1 MTGQLQLQPALPA
14 DAPRIAAMSRRLVEH
29 GLSARWDHRQIL
41 AKIRNPDVEV
51 VVARSGVGLAGF
63 GLMSFDFARRRAH
76 LLLFAVE
83 PRWRRR
89 GVGAALFHYL
99 EMLALRGGIAQLRLE
114 VRARNRGAHAF
125 YRTLGFAEVSRLSGY
140 YERREDALV
149 LERRVWPATDAGG
162 R

>member
-1 MTGQLQLQPALPA
+1 MTGELQLQPALPA
-14 DAPRIAAMSRRLVEH
+14 DAPRIAAMSRHLVEH
-29 GLSARWDHRQIL
+29 GLPARWDRRQIS
-41 AKIRNPDVEV
+41 AQIRNPDVEV

-99 EMLALRGGIAQLRLE
+99 ETLAVRGGIAQLRLE
-114 VRARNRGAHAF
+114 VRARNRGARAF
-125 YRTLGFAEVSRLSGY
+125 YRALGFDEVSRLAGY
-140 YERREDALV
+140 YERREDALI
-149 LERRVWPATDAGG
+149 LERRVWPTTASGA